1 MSAAAIVVGAALAEV
16 PTASEAAMSPVP
28 PVPTAAPSD
37 QVPGEA
43 TTVPR
48 HDPPVAAD
56 PPVSVAVVA
65 VAAAAVAAAAGVVKE
80 KP

>member
-1 MSAAAIVVGAALAEV
+1 VVVVGALAEV
-16 PTASEAAMSPVP
+16 LTASEAAMSPVP
-28 PVPTAAPSD
+28 PAATAARSD

-43 TTVPR
+43 ITVPP
-48 HDPPVAAD
+48 HDPPAAAD